1 MSLKIQHRSKTS
13 SASGTTMEIEEDA
26 SASLIAKMTVDD
38 IVEHARNCRRSS
50 AAGRFHADIERY
62 KAQFNAGYVERPDT
76 RMNIFTFH
84 VRVPATHRVINY
96 VDVKH
101 DHWEFDYQKLTTH
114 LTWATSIFNPEA
126 QVLFVTNQDEAEP
139 QAHCALRMV
148 RLFTNSAAP
157 MLERVKA
164 MAAYVESDAFDR
176 DTAFLDTDAFPNRS
190 FAPIFANEF
199 DVGVTY
205 RTTSGY
211 MPINEGVVFCRHA
224 NKAAVR
230 RFFEAYIATYE
241 HLIEDPVIQA
251 YYGNI
256 ERWRGG
262 QLSLNAA
269 ALSER
274 RPSAGVSVLGGV
286 RIRMLPCNEYNYWVQ
301 PKYLERRP
309 ASWDKKFVLHLKGD
323 SKRMVD
329 NVIQYQLQ
337 RGQSWAARR
346 RPALA

>member
-1 MSLKIQHRSKTS
+1 
-13 SASGTTMEIEEDA
+13 MEIEEDA